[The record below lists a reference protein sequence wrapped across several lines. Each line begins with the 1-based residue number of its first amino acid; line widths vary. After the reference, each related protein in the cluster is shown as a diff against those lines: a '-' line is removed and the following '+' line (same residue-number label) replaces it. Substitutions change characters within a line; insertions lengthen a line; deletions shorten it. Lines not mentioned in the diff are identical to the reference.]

1 MVQQQQPKQNQP
13 QVNKVPRQ
21 PVYDFTS
28 SSEGQ
33 GSETEETEDESE
45 EEESEEETPY
55 HLPAHDNRFATL
67 GKMQVTGLVSF
78 KCMYNTVSKFVLFS
92 LLMDG
97 EVGVLEN
104 PRPLERNSVAL
115 KGRVICYYLR

>member
-21 PVYDFTS
+21 PVYDYTS

-33 GSETEETEDESE
+33 GSETEDESE

-78 KCMYNTVSKFVLFS
+78 KCMYNTVSNFVLFS

-97 EVGVLEN
+97 EVMGY
-104 PRPLERNSVAL
+104 L
-115 KGRVICYYLR
+115 KIHDH